1 MAVVNVT
8 SITYKYRAEYS
19 SYNVIY
25 EGWAL
30 PNIET
35 SATGW
40 KICKH
45 TYSGTNLTQTDWADG
60 TKEFT
65 KVWDDRATYTY
76 K

>member
-1 MAVVNVT
+1 MGIVESTA
-8 SITYKYRAEYS
+8 ITYKYRAEYS

-30 PNIET
+30 PGIAT
-35 SATGW
+35 SVARW

-60 TKEFT
+60 NKNFDN
-65 KVWDDRATYTY
+65 VWDDRGTLSYS
-76 K
+76 